1 MSFSRSNPSPR
12 YSSLLAMY
20 GQLHQHG
27 ETQLGLPAE
36 QTFNGMSLS
45 SQVARI
51 KALVERTSANTLLDY
66 GCGKGV
72 LYEARPF
79 KAPDGISYDSIVDY
93 WDVVAVHCYDPCY
106 APYSR
111 VPEGRFDGVL
121 STDVL
126 EHCPEEDVPW
136 ILEEIFGYAEQ
147 FVYANVASYPA
158 RKHLPNGENAHCTIK
173 PTAWW
178 DDVLRATSA
187 RHPDVIYEVWVQTK
201 IEGESG
207 GQTLKE
213 EVIRG

>member
-1 MSFSRSNPSPR
+1 MSFSRLNPSPR
-12 YSSLLAMY
+12 YSSLLTMY

-27 ETQLGLPAE
+27 EVQMGLPAA

-45 SQVARI
+45 YQVARI
-51 KALVERTSANTLLDY
+51 KVLAERTSANTLLDY

-93 WDVVAVHCYDPCY
+93 WDIVAVHCYDPCY

-111 VPEGRFDGVL
+111 LPEGRFDGVI

-126 EHCPEEDVPW
+126 EHCPEEDLPW
-136 ILEEIFGYAEQ
+136 ILDEIFGYAER

-173 PTAWW
+173 PVAWW
-178 DDVLRATSA
+178 DDVLRAASS

-201 IEGESG
+201 TDREPG
-207 GQTLKE
+207 GQVLKE